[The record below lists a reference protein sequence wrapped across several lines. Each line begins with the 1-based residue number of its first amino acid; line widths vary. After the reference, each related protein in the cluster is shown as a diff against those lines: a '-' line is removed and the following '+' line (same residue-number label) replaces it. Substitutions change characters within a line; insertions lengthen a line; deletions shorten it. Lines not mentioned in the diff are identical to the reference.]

1 MTLLTRDRGRAGGVG
16 LGTARGRVL
25 LGLML
30 SVGLV
35 AVDNTV
41 IATAGPSVVADLGG
55 LSHFPWIFSI
65 YLLTQAVTM
74 PLYGRLADQLGRKPV
89 ILFGIAVFL
98 LGSLAC
104 AVAWNMPSLIAF
116 RAIQGIGAGCI
127 PPLSMIIAGDLYTVA
142 ERAVVQGYIASVW
155 GVASLLGP
163 ALGALLAQYAS
174 WRWIFLI
181 NVPLGVVAGL
191 ALLRNFHEQRIGRDR
206 RSDYPGA
213 AMLTVGAGLLIFTL
227 LEGTG
232 RWGLW
237 SAPCLL
243 LVGAALVCLLAFVVV
258 ERSAADPILPLVVLG
273 RRTPFGANLSAV
285 CVGAVVAGL
294 SGYVPLFV
302 QGVLGGGVLEA
313 GFALA
318 TLTLGWPI
326 SVALSGRC
334 YLRFGFQHT
343 ALFGSVI
350 VLAGLAGLALVGP
363 AAPVLAVAA
372 ACLVVGL
379 GLGFVSSPTL
389 VAVQA
394 SVVAEH
400 RGVVTG
406 ANTFCRAMGSA
417 VGVAVSGAV
426 ANGVLNAGSRGGSAA
441 KISLAPGELYSASHH
456 VFLALLLAGVCGL
469 AAVFIIPHNS
479 NA

>member
-1 MTLLTRDRGRAGGVG
+1 
-16 LGTARGRVL
+16 
-25 LGLML
+25 
-30 SVGLV
+30 
-35 AVDNTV
+35 
-41 IATAGPSVVADLGG
+41 
-55 LSHFPWIFSI
+55 
-65 YLLTQAVTM
+65 
-74 PLYGRLADQLGRKPV
+74 
-89 ILFGIAVFL
+89 
-98 LGSLAC
+98 
-104 AVAWNMPSLIAF
+104 
-116 RAIQGIGAGCI
+116 
-127 PPLSMIIAGDLYTVA
+127 
-142 ERAVVQGYIASVW
+142 
-155 GVASLLGP
+155 
-163 ALGALLAQYAS
+163 
-174 WRWIFLI
+174 LI
-181 NVPLGVVAGL
+181 NVPLGVVAGVT
-191 ALLRNFHEQRIGRDR
+191 LLRNLHERRIGRDR
-206 RSDYPGA
+206 KGDYPGA
-213 AMLTVGAGLLIFTL
+213 VLLTVGAGLLILTL

-243 LVGAALVCLLAFVVV
+243 LVGASLMCLLAFVLV
-258 ERSAADPILPLVVLG
+258 ERSVPDPILPLVLLG
-273 RRTPFGANLSAV
+273 RRTPLGANLSAL

-294 SGYVPLFV
+294 SGYVPIFV

-334 YLRFGFQHT
+334 YLRFGFRHT

-350 VLAGLAGLALVGP
+350 VLAGLAGLAMVG
-363 AAPVLAVAA
+363 AAASILTVAA

-394 SVVAEH
+394 SVPAEH

-417 VGVAVSGAV
+417 VGVAASGAV
-426 ANGVLNAGSRGGSAA
+426 ANAVLNARKEHGTAA
-441 KISLAPGELYSASHH
+441 KLALAPGQLYSASHH
-456 VFLALLLAGVCGL
+456 VFLGLLLAGACGL
-469 AAVFIIPHNS
+469 AAVLIIPHNS